1 MTSGEML
8 TGKCLQNS
16 NVNTTEPGS
25 LRYAVGQNV
34 ATTWS
39 YNRMP
44 PNKDKPEF
52 ERHVEGWFDEVHK
65 YNWRARD
72 IDPFK
77 FRMDTGHY
85 TQVKS
90 WKNSQI

>member
-1 MTSGEML
+1 
-8 TGKCLQNS
+8 
-16 NVNTTEPGS
+16 
-25 LRYAVGQNV
+25 
-34 ATTWS
+34 
-39 YNRMP
+39 MP